1 MKYVVTGATGGLGSR
16 VFKHL
21 LDIVSPSDII
31 VSLYNPSGATSA
43 VKSSGVEI
51 RKGDFTKPETLDSA
65 FAGADKLLIVSYPSI
80 AYEIRVQ
87 SHKAAIE
94 AAKRCGIKHV
104 YYTSLAFAGDSAA
117 AVMKAHLETEAYLK
131 GSGMTYT
138 IIREGIYNESWP
150 LYFGFFDVSQKK
162 KEVVIPISDGK
173 IAWVCRDDLGEGTA
187 KIMTSESGYEN
198 TTLLLSGTDPISLH
212 ELGNKINKRLP
223 EHRQVNLKV
232 VSENDYC
239 AHNFTNHEDW
249 FLHAWATTYNALARK
264 ELETVDPL
272 LRNLLGRELKSIDD
286 TLDEML
292 GNLVIESSSTEV
304 LGQYAK

>member
-1 MKYVVTGATGGLGSR
+1 M
-16 VFKHL
+16 
-21 LDIVSPSDII
+21 
-31 VSLYNPSGATSA
+31 SLYNPSGATSA

-187 KIMTSESGYEN
+187 KIMTSV
-198 TTLLLSGTDPISLH
+198 GTSFSFNHDIWQWIEMDFVDTYVPRNR
-212 ELGNKINKRLP
+212 GTKTRLFSSQGQTRFP
-223 EHRQVNLKV
+223 SMN
-232 VSENDYC
+232 S
-239 AHNFTNHEDW
+239 
-249 FLHAWATTYNALARK
+249 AT
-264 ELETVDPL
+264 
-272 LRNLLGRELKSIDD
+272 KSINDSLNID
-286 TLDEML
+286 KS
-292 GNLVIESSSTEV
+292 I
-304 LGQYAK
+304 